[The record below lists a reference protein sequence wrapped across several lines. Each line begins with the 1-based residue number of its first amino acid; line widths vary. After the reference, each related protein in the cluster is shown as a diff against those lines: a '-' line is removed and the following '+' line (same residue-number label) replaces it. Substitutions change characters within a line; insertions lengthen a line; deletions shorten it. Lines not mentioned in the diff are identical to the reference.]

1 MNLALQFDVERFL
14 LPIST
19 SLQDALNRV
28 ITESGKWTPMIQS
41 VVFSFRQ
48 KSYSPENGGYHPVEI
63 RITRLN
69 DQWVF
74 DYITDFSY
82 CGLMPELEKE
92 IDFDFGHGVTYVR
105 YMGEVP
111 ITESSVTEVYSLWET
126 NFLSYVEMGAFD
138 EIKATVDSSI

>member
-1 MNLALQFDVERFL
+1 MNLTLQFDVERFV
-14 LPIST
+14 LPISID
-19 SLQDALNRV
+19 LQDALNRICNESGMVSSSTQV
-28 ITESGKWTPMIQS
+28 ITINVRNSA
-41 VVFSFRQ
+41 
-48 KSYSPENGGYHPVEI
+48 YSIEGGGYHPVEL

-92 IDFDFGHGVTYVR
+92 IDFDFGHGVAYIR

-111 ITESSVTEVYSLWET
+111 ITESSVAEFYSMWES
-126 NFLSYVEMGAFD
+126 NFLSYLSMDCFD
-138 EIKATVDSSI
+138 EIKVMAEEA

>member
-1 MNLALQFDVERFL
+1 MKLCFSKNKLT
-14 LPIST
+14 LPVSVD
-19 SLQDALNRV
+19 LQDTLNRV
-28 ITESGKWTPMIQS
+28 ISESGKWTPMIQS

-48 KSYSPENGGYHPVEI
+48 KYYSPENGGYHPVEV

-92 IDFDFGHGVTYVR
+92 IDFDFGHGVAYIR

-111 ITESSVTEVYSLWET
+111 ITESSVAEFYSMWET
-126 NFLSYVEMGAFD
+126 NFLSYIGMDCFD
-138 EIKATVDSSI
+138 EIKVMAEDA

>member
-1 MNLALQFDVERFL
+1 MKLCFSKNKLT
-14 LPIST
+14 LPVSVD
-19 SLQDALNRV
+19 LQDTLNRV
-28 ITESGKWTPMIQS
+28 ISESGKWTPMIQS
-41 VVFSFRQ
+41 VVFSFHQ

-69 DQWVF
+69 DQWIF

-92 IDFDFGHGVTYVR
+92 IDFDFGHGVAYIR

-111 ITESSVTEVYSLWET
+111 ITESSVAEFYSMWET
-126 NFLSYVEMGAFD
+126 NFLSYIGMDCFD
-138 EIKATVDSSI
+138 EIKVTVD

>member
-1 MNLALQFDVERFL
+1 MKLCFSKNKLT
-14 LPIST
+14 LPVSVD
-19 SLQDALNRV
+19 LQDTLNRV
-28 ITESGKWTPMIQS
+28 INESGKWTPMIQS
-41 VVFSFRQ
+41 VVINFRE
-48 KSYSPENGGYHPVEI
+48 KSYSPENGGYHPVEV

-92 IDFDFGHGVTYVR
+92 IDFDFGHGVAYIR

-111 ITESSVTEVYSLWET
+111 ITESSVAEFYSMWET
-126 NFLSYVEMGAFD
+126 NFLSYIGMDCFD
-138 EIKATVDSSI
+138 EVKVTVD

>member
-1 MNLALQFDVERFL
+1 MNLTFDVERLL
-14 LPIST
+14 LPISVD
-19 SLQDALNRV
+19 LQDALNRV
-28 ITESGKWTPMIQS
+28 ISESGKWTPMIQS

-48 KSYSPENGGYHPVEI
+48 ESCNSENGGFHPVEI
-63 RITRLN
+63 RITRLS

-92 IDFDFGHGVTYVR
+92 IDFDFGHGVAYIR
-105 YMGEVP
+105 YLGEVP
-111 ITESSVTEVYSLWET
+111 ITESSVAEFYSLWES

-138 EIKATVDSSI
+138 EIKVTVD

>member
-1 MNLALQFDVERFL
+1 MKLCFSKNKLI
-14 LPIST
+14 LPVSVD
-19 SLQDALNRV
+19 LQDTLNRV
-28 ITESGKWTPMIQS
+28 ISESGKWTPMIQS

-48 KSYSPENGGYHPVEI
+48 KSYSPENGGYHPVEV

-92 IDFDFGHGVTYVR
+92 IDFDFGHGVAYIR

-111 ITESSVTEVYSLWET
+111 ITDPSVAEFYSMWET
-126 NFLSYVEMGAFD
+126 NFLSYIGMDCFD
-138 EIKATVDSSI
+138 EIKVTVD

>member
-1 MNLALQFDVERFL
+1 MKLCFSKNKLT
-14 LPIST
+14 LPVSVD
-19 SLQDALNRV
+19 LQDTLNRV
-28 ITESGKWTPMIQS
+28 ISESGKWTSMIQS
-41 VVFSFRQ
+41 VVINFRE
-48 KSYSPENGGYHPVEI
+48 KSYSPENGGYHPVEV

-92 IDFDFGHGVTYVR
+92 IDFDFGHGVAYIR

-111 ITESSVTEVYSLWET
+111 ITESSVAEFYSMWET
-126 NFLSYVEMGAFD
+126 NFLSYIGMDCFD
-138 EIKATVDSSI
+138 EVKVTVD

>member
-1 MNLALQFDVERFL
+1 MNLTLQFDVERFL

-19 SLQDALNRV
+19 SLQDALKRV
-28 ITESGKWTPMIQS
+28 ITESGKWTPMLQS

-48 KSYSPENGGYHPVEI
+48 KSYSPENGGDHPVEI
-63 RITRLN
+63 RISRLN

-92 IDFDFGHGVTYVR
+92 IDFDFGHGVAYVR

-111 ITESSVTEVYSLWET
+111 ITESSVAEFYSMWET
-126 NFLSYVEMGAFD
+126 NFLSYIGMDCFD
-138 EIKATVDSSI
+138 EIKVTVD

>member
-1 MNLALQFDVERFL
+1 MKLCFSKNKLT
-14 LPIST
+14 LPVSVD
-19 SLQDALNRV
+19 LQDTLNRV
-28 ITESGKWTPMIQS
+28 ISESGKWAPMIQS
-41 VVFSFRQ
+41 VVINFRE

-82 CGLMPELEKE
+82 CGFMPELEKE
-92 IDFDFGHGVTYVR
+92 IDFDFGHGVAYIR

-111 ITESSVTEVYSLWET
+111 ITESSVAEFYSMWET
-126 NFLSYVEMGAFD
+126 NFLSYIGMDCFD
-138 EIKATVDSSI
+138 EIKVTVD